1 MRPSFAPPPFFPS
14 FVLEIDV
21 FKEYKV
27 RCFGP
32 NCFRLTFFFTPLS
45 SLTVV
50 YVVYVVYT
58 PVSNLQTRK

>member
-1 MRPSFAPPPFFPS
+1 MRPSFAPPPFS
-14 FVLEIDV
+14 LLSLLEIDV

-32 NCFRLTFFFTPLS
+32 NIIRLTFFFTPLS

-50 YVVYVVYT
+50 YVVYT

>member
-1 MRPSFAPPPFFPS
+1 MRPSFAPPPFS
-14 FVLEIDV
+14 LLSLLEIDV

-32 NCFRLTFFFTPLS
+32 NCIRLTLFFFIPLS

-50 YVVYVVYT
+50 YVVYT
-58 PVSNLQTRK
+58 PVSNLHTRK